1 LSEYDDNVKQMKGQK
16 GLKRAPTFLK
26 RKSVVAR
33 KSMMFKAINAVSAK
47 GEVTMDTSNIM
58 ELQNEDMD
66 GFMDEQGQTIRW

>member
-1 LSEYDDNVKQMKGQK
+1 LSEHDNNAKQMKGQK

-33 KSMMFKAINAVSAK
+33 KSMMFKAINAVSTK
-47 GEVTMDTSNIM
+47 GEVTMGASNIM